1 MGLDKMWGE
10 PKLSSGRDCEQTRS
24 GLKCEGHSLLNR
36 WEMPAQLCPGRKPP
50 STPTERSG
58 GGCSLQIVGFCYS
71 QESPSST
78 LVEHPCYPKD
88 YKETIS
94 LSSFRTSPCTNQSD
108 PRLPLDDRNV
118 TLEGR
123 SNASGC
129 LVAVKKLFNF
139 SACGQSQDCSFDG
152 IYQPPVSGQFF
163 VRQTPSS
170 SPQLCV
176 SPRCCSVPL
185 SPVLLSP
192 PCSRVG
198 ACKQAFLLGGRRAS
212 LTVTHWYFYLL
223 PFRPFLLFTTTS
235 SFST

>member
-1 MGLDKMWGE
+1 
-10 PKLSSGRDCEQTRS
+10 
-24 GLKCEGHSLLNR
+24 
-36 WEMPAQLCPGRKPP
+36 MPAHLCPGRKPP
-50 STPTERSG
+50 SIPSKKSG
-58 GGCSLQIVGFCYS
+58 GSCSLQIIGFCCS

-88 YKETIS
+88 YEETIS

-108 PRLPLDDRNV
+108 PHLPLDDRNV

-129 LVAVKKLFNF
+129 LAAVKKLFNF

-152 IYQPPVSGQFF
+152 IYQPPVSGQFI

-176 SPRCCSVPL
+176 P
-185 SPVLLSP
+185 PVLQCPTEPRANVTSPQQSGASSTHTASAPRRTRGSRQLSKWDP
-192 PCSRVG
+192 SNKTD
-198 ACKQAFLLGGRRAS
+198 A
-212 LTVTHWYFYLL
+212 
-223 PFRPFLLFTTTS
+223 
-235 SFST
+235 